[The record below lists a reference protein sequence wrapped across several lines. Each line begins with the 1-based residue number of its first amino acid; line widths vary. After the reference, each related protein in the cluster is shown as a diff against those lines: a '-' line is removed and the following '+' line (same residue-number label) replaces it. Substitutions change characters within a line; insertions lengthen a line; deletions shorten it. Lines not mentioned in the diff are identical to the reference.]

1 MKQGLKKRGNE
12 QGKGSL
18 MKEIENLFVQD
29 VFGEVDYNKLSPQNK
44 KCALL
49 LLMFIIKKWLEVYH
63 TIVVKCLWM
72 CLWSQTDL
80 QTSKGFHCTR
90 VCALDKHNWKKLPH
104 LMIVD
109 CSFRKHTFFW
119 SFSNLSFFFMVFFC
133 FVVIYRSACGHFY
146 WILVLLP

>member
-72 CLWSQTDL
+72 CL
-80 QTSKGFHCTR
+80 
-90 VCALDKHNWKKLPH
+90 
-104 LMIVD
+104 
-109 CSFRKHTFFW
+109 
-119 SFSNLSFFFMVFFC
+119 
-133 FVVIYRSACGHFY
+133 
-146 WILVLLP
+146 